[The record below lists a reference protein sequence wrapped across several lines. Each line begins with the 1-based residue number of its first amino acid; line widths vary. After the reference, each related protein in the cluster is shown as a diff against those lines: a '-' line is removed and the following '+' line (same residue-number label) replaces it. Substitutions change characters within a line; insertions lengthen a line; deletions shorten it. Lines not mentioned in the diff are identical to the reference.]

1 MFIGV
6 DGCKKGWFVVK
17 LTDGVEWE
25 TGVFENIDAIC
36 GKGLRGHIFI
46 CHEIYFKV
54 ASIKKLAHPNA
65 EWWLPNAKLAQSWKL
80 KARWVVGLLSHKPES
95 KVVISDFIL
104 KSRISTPL
112 TGWQGALPSAQY
124 DKIFASPRNTKRDGY
139 LKVFLGEEKRSSTH
153 MKGRGGVLFSLS

>member
-25 TGVFENIDAIC
+25 TGVFENIDAIR

-54 ASIKKLAHPNA
+54 SIIK
-65 EWWLPNAKLAQSWKL
+65 
-80 KARWVVGLLSHKPES
+80 
-95 KVVISDFIL
+95 
-104 KSRISTPL
+104 
-112 TGWQGALPSAQY
+112 
-124 DKIFASPRNTKRDGY
+124 
-139 LKVFLGEEKRSSTH
+139 
-153 MKGRGGVLFSLS
+153 